1 MTTTTLPDSQRETRI
16 RLVEL
21 TEQYRADMQ
30 ALGFECTV
38 QLGTM
43 ADMYR
48 SLVEIHVNAKREDGV
63 K

>member
-1 MTTTTLPDSQRETRI
+1 MTTTTDNTRETRI

-43 ADMYR
+43 EDLYR
-48 SLVEIHVNAKREDGV
+48 SLVEIHVNAKREEGV

>member
-1 MTTTTLPDSQRETRI
+1 MTTTQHDHQREVRI

-21 TEQYRADMQ
+21 TEKYRADMQ
-30 ALGFECTV
+30 ALGFDCTV

-43 ADMYR
+43 DDLYR

>member
-1 MTTTTLPDSQRETRI
+1 MTTTTHDLRETRI

-21 TEQYRADMQ
+21 TEKYRADMQ
-30 ALGFECTV
+30 ALGFDCTV

-43 ADMYR
+43 DDLYR
-48 SLVEIHVNAKREDGV
+48 SLVEIHVNAKREEGA